1 HGIPAYRYYEGCE
14 VMRSWISMPLC
25 VGIYDRAKATVDA
38 LTSEYL
44 MRPDGFLTA
53 EGSETIWDR
62 STLYTLRGI
71 FASGYTDR
79 AWELLGRYVNNR
91 LLGERVPYAVE
102 AYPEGGRR
110 HLSGESAL
118 FCKVILEG
126 MLDLT
131 PTGLN
136 ACTVKPTLPAGMDH
150 LYLEDIH
157 AFGAVFDI
165 RVERDGWR
173 VLRADGE
180 LLAEGICGERG
191 EIRF

>member
-1 HGIPAYRYYEGCE
+1 
-14 VMRSWISMPLC
+14 MRSWICMPLC
-25 VGIYDRAKATVDA
+25 VGIYDRARATVDA
-38 LTSEYL
+38 LTSDYL

-53 EGSETIWDR
+53 EGSETVWDR

-79 AWELLGRYVNNR
+79 AWELLDRYVNNR

-126 MLDLT
+126 LIDMT
-131 PTGLN
+131 PTGI
-136 ACTVKPTLPAGMDH
+136 ASCTVKPSLPAGLDH
-150 LYLEDIH
+150 LTLGNIR
-157 AFGAVFDI
+157 AFGAVFGVEI
-165 RVERDGWR
+165 RRDGWR
-173 VLRADGE
+173 VLRSDGT
-180 LLAEGICGERG
+180 LLGEGLLGEAA